1 MLLTY
6 HFVLGLK
13 SIIKLAF
20 FFFFHNP
27 IVTWGPC
34 HHFTDVKSCGEN
46 RVFDFPEYLTQGHVR
61 ENLLRNC
68 KHEMWMCWCSCPPV
82 TSETIILT
90 SLKILI
96 SVHPRSWERTE
107 YQVLLFLMILPY
119 SLIWTG
125 HVPLY
130 CINCIICLYIYMP
143 VCMYVYI
150 IIVFW
155 Q

>member
-6 HFVLGLK
+6 HFVLGLKSIIK

-90 SLKILI
+90 SLKNSHFCSSKVLRENWISSFIISDDFTLFPYMNWTCAIIL
-96 SVHPRSWERTE
+96 H
-107 YQVLLFLMILPY
+107 
-119 SLIWTG
+119 
-125 HVPLY
+125 
-130 CINCIICLYIYMP
+130 
-143 VCMYVYI
+143 
-150 IIVFW
+150 
-155 Q
+155 